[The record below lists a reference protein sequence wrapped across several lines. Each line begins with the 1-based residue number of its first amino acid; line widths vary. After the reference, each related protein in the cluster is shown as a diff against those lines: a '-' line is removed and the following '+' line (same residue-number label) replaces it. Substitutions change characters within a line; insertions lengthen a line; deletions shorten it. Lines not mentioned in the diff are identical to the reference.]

1 MKSASENEKRMK
13 FYGMWA
19 DLHRDYLM
27 EYQPEM
33 WNRILKEEEEEA
45 YLTAFEEKMQEKAD
59 KLEREMAPQ
68 YGLTEDLKARD
79 PMAWVGTYNNL
90 RATIR
95 ELLQEDLYP
104 QATANEETTEE

>member
-27 EYQPEM
+27 EYQLEM
-33 WNRILKEEEEEA
+33 WNRILKEEGEEA

-79 PMAWVGTYNNL
+79 PMAWVVTYNNL